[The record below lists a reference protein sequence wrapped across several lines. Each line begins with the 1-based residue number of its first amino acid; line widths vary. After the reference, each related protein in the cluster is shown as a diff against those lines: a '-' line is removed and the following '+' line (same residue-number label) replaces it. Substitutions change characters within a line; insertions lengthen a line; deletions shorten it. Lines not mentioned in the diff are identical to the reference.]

1 MYLSLRRF
9 IPHSETPGRRR
20 ALCLALFRAFLCVAL
35 LSGCGSARFIPEGR
49 YLLSDVKLTTSA
61 RGIKTGELRGNV
73 RQEPNSRWFSLFKIP
88 LHVYCL
94 SKADSV
100 RGRRGFSGVLRK
112 IGEAPVIYDPAQTAY
127 SVASLRQSL
136 INKGYLRARV
146 DTTVSYRGHKAAV
159 VYHLT
164 PGPQTHVNSLAYTF
178 DDPAVARIVA
188 ADSTAGVLRKGRALD
203 LDRLAEE
210 RTRIVSLL
218 RNKGYYHVNN
228 DFVTVTIDT
237 LPHSHGADVTLHFA
251 RPDETDSARVYTP
264 QRFGR
269 IRVIEHGADRN
280 EIETDSIDYR
290 HLTYLYKGRPFLHK
304 GVLYY
309 HIDLQ
314 QDSLYS
320 DRRVQT
326 TASMVSALPAVAYS
340 STRVYELGDSLGR
353 LGCDIT
359 LQSGKPHSIGLELE
373 GTNTAGDLGAA
384 AVATY
389 SNRNLLRG
397 SETFTVK
404 GRLAYEAITGLEGY
418 DNQNYIEYSLETG
431 LRFPTLLMPFVSL
444 DRKRQLNAASE
455 VQLMYD
461 SQNRPEFHRRVLTGA
476 WAYNWMRYDRPQLRH
491 RFDLFSINYVFLPW
505 ISSTFRRDY
514 LEGDDPYNQVLRSS
528 YENLFILK
536 TGYSFTY
543 NSQASQQALSA
554 AGTQTSGYQVKAGV
568 ELAGNL
574 LRGISGLLR
583 FHRDSEGRYSLFGI
597 NFSQYVKFDFDFS
610 KSLAITEKSA
620 LAFHAALGLAIPY
633 GNSSILPYEKRYFSG
648 GANSVRGWSVRS
660 LGPGAYKGAGGKVDF
675 INQTGNLKLDLSVEW
690 RSLLFWKIYSA
701 LFVDAGNIWNTRH
714 YPNMDDAV
722 FHFDSFHRQIA
733 VAYGLGLRFNFNYFI
748 LRLDGGMK
756 AINPAE
762 PSGRLHYPIF
772 HPDFGRDFTL
782 HFAVGLPF

>member
-1 MYLSLRRF
+1 MYHPLRSTSFR
-9 IPHSETPGRRR
+9 SEAPGMRQG
-20 ALCLALFRAFLCVAL
+20 LCLALFRAFLCTAL
-35 LSGCGSARFIPEGR
+35 LSGCSSARFIPEGR
-49 YLLSDVKLTTSA
+49 YLLSDVKITTTS
-61 RGIKTGELRGNV
+61 RSLKTGELRGNV

-94 SKADSV
+94 SKTDSV
-100 RGRRGFSGVLRK
+100 RGRKGFSGVLRK
-112 IGEAPVIYDPAQTAY
+112 IGEAPVIYDPALMVY
-127 SVASLRQSL
+127 SAASLRQAL
-136 INKGYLRARV
+136 VNKGYLRARV
-146 DTTVSYRGHKAAV
+146 DTIVTFKGHKATVA
-159 VYHLT
+159 YHLV
-164 PGPQTHVNSLAYTF
+164 PGTQTHVNNLTYTF
-178 DDPAVARIVA
+178 DDPEVARIVR
-188 ADSTAGVLRKGRALD
+188 ADSSVCALHKGRALD
-203 LDRLAEE
+203 LDQLAAE
-210 RTRIVSLL
+210 RTRIISLL
-218 RNKGYYHVNN
+218 RNRGYYHVNN

-237 LPHSHGADVTLHFA
+237 LSQSHGADVTLRFS
-251 RPDETDSARVYTP
+251 RPDKSDSTHVYTP
-264 QRFGR
+264 KRFGR
-269 IRVIEHGADRN
+269 IRVVELNSASSTA
-280 EIETDSIDYR
+280 ETDSIDYR
-290 HLTYLYKGRPFLHK
+290 HLTYLYKGKPFLNK

-326 TASMVSALPAVAYS
+326 TANMISSLPSVAYS

-397 SETFTVK
+397 SETLTLK

-418 DNQNYIEYSLETG
+418 DNQNYIEYSFETG

-444 DRKRQLNAASE
+444 DRKRQLNASSE

-476 WAYNWMRYDRPQLRH
+476 WSYNWIRYDQPRLRH
-491 RFDLFSINYVFLPW
+491 RFDLFSVNYVFLPW
-505 ISSTFRRDY
+505 ISSTFRKDY

-543 NSQASQQALSA
+543 NSLGSQPALNT
-554 AGTQTSGYQVKAGV
+554 AGTQMSGYQIKAGV

-574 LRGISGLLR
+574 LRGISGLFR
-583 FHRDSEGRYSLFGI
+583 FHRDGEGRYSLFGI
-597 NFSQYVKFDFDFS
+597 NFSQYVKLDFDFS
-610 KSLAITEKSA
+610 KSLAITEKSS

-660 LGPGAYKGAGGKVDF
+660 LGPGSYKGAGGKVDF

-701 LFVDAGNIWNTRH
+701 LFVDAGNIWNTRR

-722 FHFDSFHRQIA
+722 FHFDTFHRQIA

-748 LRLDGGMK
+748 IRLDGGMK
-756 AINPAE
+756 AIDPSVQ
-762 PSGRLHYPIF
+762 SGRLHYPVF